1 MKYDVLKAVIIDGAS
16 FAAGSV
22 VDIYHDKTDRLVT
35 LGYIAPKDEGTVNNR
50 AVGVEGSDT
59 QPKRRGRPPKK
70 VEVVEESSVEE
81 SHVDEPP
88 VEATE
93 ENGG

>member
-1 MKYDVLKAVIIDGAS
+1 MKYDVLKTVIINGTS

-22 VDIYHDKTDRLVT
+22 VEIHHDKNDRLIT

-59 QPKRRGRPPKK
+59 QPKRRGRPPKE
-70 VEVVEESSVEE
+70 VEVVEEVAVEE
-81 SHVDEPP
+81 AATE
-88 VEATE
+88 EATE

>member
-22 VDIYHDKTDRLVT
+22 VEIHHDKTDRLVT
-35 LGYIAPKDEGTVNNR
+35 LGYITPKDEGTVNNR
-50 AVGVEGSDT
+50 AVGATGSDT
-59 QPKRRGRPPKK
+59 TPKRRGRPPKK
-70 VEVVEESSVEE
+70 VEVVEEAAVEDAVE
-81 SHVDEPP
+81 VS

>member
-22 VDIYHDKTDRLVT
+22 VEIHHDKTDRLVT

-50 AVGVEGSDT
+50 AVGVDGSDT
-59 QPKRRGRPPKK
+59 KPKRRGRPPKK
-70 VEVVEESSVEE
+70 VEVVEEVAVEE
-81 SHVDEPP
+81 ATTE
-88 VEATE
+88 EATE

>member
-1 MKYDVLKAVIIDGAS
+1 MKYDVLKNVIIDGAS

-22 VDIYHDKTDRLVT
+22 VEIYHDKTDRLVT

-50 AVGVEGSDT
+50 SVGLDGSEEK
-59 QPKRRGRPPKK
+59 PKRRGRPPKK
-70 VEVVEESSVEE
+70 KVEVVEEVAVEE
-81 SHVDEPP
+81 AATE
-88 VEATE
+88 EATE